1 VTYDLYLY
9 EADYDL
15 EASTH
20 PFLAPGVTDPV
31 ANDDR
36 APSTQASPQVLTVAD
51 PAAERRYLVVSRAK
65 VGGVGAGD
73 FLGRSY

>member
-1 VTYDLYLY
+1 
-9 EADYDL
+9 
-15 EASTH
+15 
-20 PFLAPGVTDPV
+20 VTDPV

-36 APSTQASPQVLTVAD
+36 GPSTQASPQVLTVAD

-73 FLGRSY
+73 FGSFVLTLDEVRLQAPGGDD